1 MNPRVAASHILA
13 EVLHHHGNL
22 DSALAKHSSKC
33 KKQDQAFVQALC
45 YGVLR
50 EWPRPEFI
58 LKQLLHTPLKK
69 DTDLLRCLLLC
80 GIHELRCM
88 QTAEYAAVSET
99 VEACNELGAGWARG
113 LINAIL
119 RNAQRKKDEFT
130 AAFNTDPET
139 QYAHPRWLLKQFQQ
153 DWPDHWQAIV
163 NANNQ
168 QAPMMLRV
176 NQRKRSRAELLALL
190 QEKNIAATPAAYT
203 DMGIILAQA
212 CDVQALPGFAK
223 GEVSVQD
230 AAAQRVIPIV
240 DPQPGERILDA
251 CAAPGGKTCHLLEQQ
266 PQLREL
272 VALDHNPQRLQR
284 IQDNLDR
291 LQLHATLLCGDAAQP
306 HSWWDNEPFDRILLD
321 APCSASGVIRRHPDI
336 KVLRQA
342 QDIAALAQQ
351 QTQILTALWPL
362 LKPGG
367 MLIYTTCSVLVQEND
382 APLAQFHV
390 HHPAATIVPIDAA
403 WGHATAFGR
412 QLLPGEDNMD
422 GFYYA
427 CLRKTP

>member
-1 MNPRVAASHILA
+1 MNPRVAASHILT

-58 LKQLLHTPLKK
+58 LGQLLHTPLKK

-88 QTAEYAAVSET
+88 QTADYAVISET
-99 VEACNELGAGWARG
+99 VEACHELGAGWARG

-119 RNAQRKKDEFT
+119 RSTQRQKDEFS
-130 AAFNTDPET
+130 AAFNTDLET
-139 QYAHPRWLLKQFQQ
+139 QYTHPHWLLKQLQQ
-153 DWPDHWQAIV
+153 DWPTQWQTIV
-163 NANNQ
+163 SANNQ

-176 NQRKRSRAELLALL
+176 NQRKRTRVDFLALL
-190 QEKNIAATPAAYT
+190 QEKNISAAPAAHT
-203 DMGIILAQA
+203 DMGIVLAQA

-230 AAAQRVIPIV
+230 AAAQRVIPMV
-240 DPQPGERILDA
+240 NPQPGERILDA
-251 CAAPGGKTCHLLEQQ
+251 CAAPGGKTGHLLEQQ

-272 VALDHNPQRLQR
+272 VALDHNAQRLQR
-284 IQDNLDR
+284 IRDNLDR
-291 LQLHATLLCGDAAQP
+291 LQLQATLVCGDATQP
-306 HSWWDNEPFDRILLD
+306 QDWWDGELFDRILLD

-342 QDIAALAQQ
+342 EDIADLARQ
-351 QTQILTALWPL
+351 QTQIFTALWPL

-382 APLAQFHV
+382 AQLAQFHAQ
-390 HHPAATIVPIDAA
+390 HPTATRVPIDVP

-412 QLLPGEDNMD
+412 QSLPGEDNMD

-427 CLRKTP
+427 CVRKMP